1 MTELP
6 DLSLL
11 LPHQAPMILIQKL
24 IQVNESSVHCQVKI
38 DANNLFFDG
47 QLAAVPS
54 WVGIEFLAQ
63 TISAW
68 AGYHA
73 YLENRTPPVGFLL
86 GSRRY
91 KTNCD
96 VFAENMLLDLYAE
109 QLMENEGMSAFACRI
124 ECRGKELITA
134 QVNVF
139 VPPPEQLEKI
149 LKGKHNA

>member
-1 MTELP
+1 MTEYP
-6 DLSLL
+6 DLALL
-11 LPHQAPMILIQKL
+11 LPHQAPMILIHKL
-24 IQVNESSVHCQVKI
+24 VHANELSVHCQVKI

-73 YLENRTPPVGFLL
+73 YLENRTPTVGFLL
-86 GSRRY
+86 GSRSY
-91 KTNCD
+91 KTSCD
-96 VFAENMLLDLYAE
+96 LFAENMILDLYAK

-124 ECRGKELITA
+124 ECQGKELITA
-134 QVNVF
+134 QINVF
-139 VPPPEQLEKI
+139 SPPPAQLEKM
-149 LKGKHNA
+149 LKGKNNA